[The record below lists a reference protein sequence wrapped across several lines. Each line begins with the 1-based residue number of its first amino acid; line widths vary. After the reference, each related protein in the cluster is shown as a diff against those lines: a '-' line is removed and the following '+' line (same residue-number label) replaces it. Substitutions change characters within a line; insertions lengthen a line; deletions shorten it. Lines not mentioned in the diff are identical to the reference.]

1 VSRKLSRLTLLRA
14 RFIVVVDN
22 FIKGENEKVETSRQ
36 VLFVEDT
43 SDTRDLVEFSLRQ
56 DGLTVV
62 SAQTAQ
68 EGLSLARQNRYDLIL
83 LDIGLP
89 DKDGLELCRE
99 IRGFDQQTP
108 ILFYTAFAEL
118 LDLKEA
124 EKAGAQGCLR
134 KPEDTPR
141 LGEIARRL
149 IAEAAAGETSSD

>member
-1 VSRKLSRLTLLRA
+1 M
-14 RFIVVVDN
+14 D
-22 FIKGENEKVETSRQ
+22 TSRHI
-36 VLFVEDT
+36 LFVEDT

-56 DGLTVV
+56 DGFEVT
-62 SAQTAQ
+62 SAQTAE
-68 EGLSLARQNRYDLIL
+68 EGLNAARAKSFALIL

-118 LDLKEA
+118 LDMEEA
-124 EKAGAQGCLR
+124 AKAGAQGCLL

-141 LGEIARRL
+141 LGEIARKL
-149 IAEAAAGETSSD
+149 IEETS

>member
-1 VSRKLSRLTLLRA
+1 MDSSQ
-14 RFIVVVDN
+14 
-22 FIKGENEKVETSRQ
+22 Q

-43 SDTRDLVEFSLRQ
+43 SDTRDLVEFSLKQ
-56 DGLTVV
+56 DGFNVV
-62 SAQTAQ
+62 TAQTAE
-68 EGLSLARQNRYDLIL
+68 EGLLRARSNSFALIL

-99 IRGFDQQTP
+99 IRRFDQQTP

-118 LDLKEA
+118 LDMEEA
-124 EKAGAQGCLR
+124 AKAGAQGCLR

-149 IAEAAAGETSSD
+149 IEETSQPKEN